1 MKPLELVARG
11 VNVQDLYWKLLA
23 NPQLWNENDKRTQ
36 DPSSPHHGLD
46 DIWVRFGEP
55 DQNPRQPH
63 DSIWYP
69 SADILGV
76 KPMIMRLFAA
86 VGGTRLGGVLITRI
100 PAGKTC
106 KPHEDKGWHAD
117 FYKDKYAIQITS
129 APGQRFCFDDIEFE
143 SKPGDVYWFN
153 NSFKHWVPNPT
164 PYERITMIV
173 CITKE

>member
-1 MKPLELVARG
+1 
-11 VNVQDLYWKLLA
+11 
-23 NPQLWNENDKRTQ
+23 
-36 DPSSPHHGLD
+36 
-46 DIWVRFGEP
+46 
-55 DQNPRQPH
+55 
-63 DSIWYP
+63 
-69 SADILGV
+69 
-76 KPMIMRLFAA
+76 MIMRLFAA